1 MKNSEIERI
10 LQMYGIPYY
19 IQDGN
24 VYADS
29 MEAFTEVF
37 EHVENVTAMSRKE
50 LMEWLRY

>member
-10 LQMYGIPYY
+10 LQMCGIPYY

-50 LMEWLRY
+50 LMEWLGY